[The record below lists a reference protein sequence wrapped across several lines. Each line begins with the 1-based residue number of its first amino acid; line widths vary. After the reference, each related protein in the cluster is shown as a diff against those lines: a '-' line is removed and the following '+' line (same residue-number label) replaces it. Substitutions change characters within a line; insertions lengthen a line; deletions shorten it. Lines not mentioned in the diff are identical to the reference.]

1 MDEMTNAIVF
11 FWFPL
16 SLIPLGAWFSLSSK
30 TNLRTNFGRFA
41 AVLGFILV
49 CISPWTVP
57 TSPSSS
63 IGHLLGFIIGPSS
76 LLLIGI
82 YLLIFSGNV
91 PVGKLPSS
99 DRKLG
104 TFCMALGSLWFC
116 LMQWGE
122 FTPIYD
128 GREVNRFW
136 LIFFPTFI
144 LMVCCLSSV
153 LSISMLI
160 IGEERQTESMVMRMI
175 SIVSIILIICGLTI
189 DGKNISSETFT
200 TYFWLSVSDLFGIL
214 VGISLSIFI
223 FGFVIYVYERSI
235 GEPNS
240 VPPPTSEELLQASQ
254 KIAANI
260 GGAESE

>member
-1 MDEMTNAIVF
+1 MDDMMNAVAF

-16 SLIPLGAWFSLSSK
+16 SMIAIGAWLSLSSK
-30 TNLRTNFGRFA
+30 GSMKIIIGRLIS
-41 AVLGFILV
+41 VLGFLLV

-63 IGHLLGFIIGPSS
+63 IGHLIGFIVGPSS

-104 TFCMALGSLWFC
+104 TFCMLLGTLWFS
-116 LMQWGE
+116 LMQWGD

-144 LMVCCLSSV
+144 LMICCLSSV

-160 IGEERQTESMVMRMI
+160 IGEERQRESMVMRSI
-175 SIVSIILIICGLTI
+175 SVVSMILILCGLTI
-189 DGKNISSETFT
+189 DGKNISSDTFSN
-200 TYFWLSVSDLFGIL
+200 YFWLSVSDLFGIL
-214 VGISLSIFI
+214 VGISLSILI
-223 FGFVIYVYERSI
+223 FGFVIYIYERSI
-235 GEPNS
+235 GVPNS
-240 VPPPTSEELLQASQ
+240 VPPPTSDELSQASQ
-254 KIAANI
+254 KIALNI
-260 GGAESE
+260 GGVESE